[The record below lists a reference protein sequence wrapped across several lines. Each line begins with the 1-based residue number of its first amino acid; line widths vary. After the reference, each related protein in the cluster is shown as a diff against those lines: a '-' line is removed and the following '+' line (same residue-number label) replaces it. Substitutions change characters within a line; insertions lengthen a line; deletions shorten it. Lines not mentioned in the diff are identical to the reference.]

1 MATTSDDLDP
11 EDLLSDSLQLLYDYT
26 PIVHSSAGSEFI
38 YTPPKDLALST
49 LPSHKSPPITLIT
62 PTTQAENWSL
72 HASSIWT
79 SSIFLADHLLDLHI
93 AQHIAGR
100 AEQTNDARVS
110 RKLRVL
116 ELGAGAGLPSILIA
130 KSYEGI
136 EVVASDYPDAEVI
149 KALKDNVARNNV
161 AHQCRVVPYAWGND
175 PSVFCQPNSP
185 SDHTFDVV
193 IAADTLWN
201 SQLHLLFLESLC
213 KTLRRSGD
221 ARIYLVA
228 GLHTGRYT
236 LQAFMD
242 AVPGYQL
249 EFEDIVERA
258 VSGSEGRSWDVEH
271 QENEDEK
278 ERRRWVVW
286 MVLKWKAL

>member
-1 MATTSDDLDP
+1 MATTSDDPDP

-38 YTPPKDLALST
+38 YTTPKDLAQSSSSSHSS
-49 LPSHKSPPITLIT
+49 PSITLIT

-79 SSIFLADHLLDLHI
+79 SSIFLADHLPDLQLT
-93 AQHIAGR
+93 QHISGK
-100 AEQTNDARVS
+100 AEQTNDPRAP

-130 KSYEGI
+130 KSYEGV
-136 EVVASDYPDAEVI
+136 EVITSDYPDPEVI
-149 KALKDNVARNNV
+149 KALKNNVARNDV
-161 AHQCRVVPYAWGND
+161 VHQCQVVSYAWGSD
-175 PSVFCQPNSP
+175 PSVFRQLNSP
-185 SDHTFDVV
+185 DDQTFDVI

-201 SQLHLLFLESLC
+201 SQLHLLFLDSLH
-213 KTLRRSGD
+213 KILRRSGD

-242 AVPGYQL
+242 AVSGYDF
-249 EFEDIVERA
+249 EFEEIVERA
-258 VSGSEGRSWDVEH
+258 VNGLESRPWDVER
-271 QENEDEK
+271 QENEDDK

-286 MVLKWKAL
+286 MVLKWTSL